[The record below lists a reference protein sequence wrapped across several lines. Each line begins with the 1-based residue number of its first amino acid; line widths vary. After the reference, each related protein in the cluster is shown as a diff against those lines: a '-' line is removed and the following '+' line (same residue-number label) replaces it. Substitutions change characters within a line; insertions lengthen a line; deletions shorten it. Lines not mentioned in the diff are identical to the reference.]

1 MFKLARFFSTGSS
14 SITVYEAP
22 YFAALNS
29 IERNFI
35 TEAIKVLKDK
45 YHAFVPFYL
54 ESRLTRVEKR
64 FVVKMELLPEDNK
77 IRFTSLQ
84 LGSLDKQEVPIEN
97 VVPVTPIDYEIAH
110 AGGKLCK
117 SPEFMDLDM
126 VYINKPEAEFYVFD
140 KEGKWSEEAVNHP
153 ALSLAKTFDEHKWYD
168 FTCAP
173 RADASGGN
181 VYPWD

>member
-1 MFKLARFFSTGSS
+1 MYKLARFFSTAT

-22 YFAALNS
+22 YFSALNS
-29 IERNFI
+29 IEKDFI
-35 TEAIKVLKDK
+35 TEAISILKDK

-64 FVVKMELLPEDNK
+64 FVVKMELIPQENK
-77 IRFTSLQ
+77 LKLTSLQ
-84 LGSLDKQEVPIEN
+84 LGSLDTHIIPLEN

-110 AGGKLCK
+110 MGGKLFK
-117 SPEFMDLDM
+117 SPEFLDLEM
-126 VYINKPEAEFYVFD
+126 VYLNKPEAEFFVFD
-140 KEGKWSEEAVNHP
+140 KEGKWSEEGVNHP
-153 ALSLAKTFDEHKWYD
+153 ALSLSKTFDEHKWYD

-173 RADASGGN
+173 RADATGGN